1 MTAKLIPIID
11 SPMEAGDQD
20 NHVVVMEHVYSLRDA
35 LSFIQKEQKNGFSM
49 LFRQIDDLRQRL
61 ERLEEGSP
69 DEEEEQ
75 PHS

>member
-1 MTAKLIPIID
+1 MTAKIIPIID

-20 NHVVVMEHVYSLRDA
+20 NHVVVMEYVYSLRDA
-35 LSFIQKEQKNGFSM
+35 LSFVQKEQKNGFSI

-61 ERLEEGSP
+61 ERLEEP
-69 DEEEEQ
+69 DEEEGQ